1 MVVLQPIKPGAP
13 RFTLALKRGRAR
25 RALSL
30 LGTNDAQQNLQL
42 AESLL
47 TISSEDFAKKWN
59 FDPVRETP
67 LEGGRFQWTPVT
79 APEAR
84 HSASENEDLQ
94 ACLSV
99 PSLDLPRPGAAAEG
113 VQEVVAECR
122 LVVASL
128 EAGRPTCLS
137 SAAPAH
143 ARAQS
148 GESCPQCP
156 DSAAAA
162 PAATRRV
169 APAQNARD
177 GASAAATAVTEPAP
191 SDAPAARVPSADAP
205 TPTPQSE
212 DNTPAQPTPAEVTV
226 SAEATPTETTSS
238 VLPTAAAL
246 SLRQTCITDFVRPRK
261 RRAVS
266 IESHYH
272 VPHKKALL
280 QLRA

>member
-1 MVVLQPIKPGAP
+1 MVILQPIKPGAP
-13 RFTLALKRGRAR
+13 RFALALKRGRAR

-59 FDPVRETP
+59 FDPVREVP
-67 LEGGRFQWTPVT
+67 LEGGRFQWTPVA
-79 APEAR
+79 APAAR

-94 ACLSV
+94 PCLSV
-99 PSLDLPRPGAAAEG
+99 PSLDLPRPGAAAAG
-113 VQEVVAECR
+113 VQEVVECR

-143 ARAQS
+143 ARAQA
-148 GESCPQCP
+148 GESRPQRP

-162 PAATRRV
+162 RRA
-169 APAQNARD
+169 APAQSPRD
-177 GASAAATAVTEPAP
+177 GAPSAPRAAAEPTPAA
-191 SDAPAARVPSADAP
+191 APAARVPSADAP
-205 TPTPQSE
+205 PPAPQSE
-212 DNTPAQPTPAEVTV
+212 ASTPAQPTPAEVTV
-226 SAEATPTETTSS
+226 SAEATPTETTSPAS
-238 VLPTAAAL
+238 PTPAAAL

-261 RRAVS
+261 RRSVS
-266 IESHYH
+266 LESHYH

>member
-59 FDPVRETP
+59 FDPVREMP
-67 LEGGRFQWTPVT
+67 LEGGRFQWTPVA

-143 ARAQS
+143 ARAQT
-148 GESCPQCP
+148 GQSCPQCP

-162 PAATRRV
+162 APAAARRV

-177 GASAAATAVTEPAP
+177 DAPAAAKAVTEPAP

-205 TPTPQSE
+205 TPTPAPQPENSQ
-212 DNTPAQPTPAEVTV
+212 AQPTPAEVTV

-238 VLPTAAAL
+238 ALPTAAAL
-246 SLRQTCITDFVRPRK
+246 SLRQTCITGKHLLRLSAARLVRNQRGE
-261 RRAVS
+261 RC
-266 IESHYH
+266 
-272 VPHKKALL
+272 LL
-280 QLRA
+280 ITF

>member
-59 FDPVRETP
+59 FDPVREMP
-67 LEGGRFQWTPVT
+67 LEGGRFQWTPVA

-162 PAATRRV
+162 PAAARRV
-169 APAQNARD
+169 APAQSARD
-177 GASAAATAVTEPAP
+177 GASAAAKAVTEPAP
-191 SDAPAARVPSADAP
+191 SDAPAARVPSADVPMP
-205 TPTPQSE
+205 TTQPE

-238 VLPTAAAL
+238 ALPTAAAL